1 MRQPPVV
8 VALHSLFEPMSTT
21 STDHLA
27 RSRRN
32 RFTAVRLN
40 REVELRDDAK
50 WVAGTLVKPNT
61 RLIPMWRSR
70 SLLERTT
77 DGTIAIY
84 LSPAE
89 LAEPDRIQP
98 PTLLGNDGERE
109 YFAVSVTD
117 SQKDAILARHP
128 NAKFADLRR
137 ASIYMAAKHAGILAY
152 ARALHYWQHRHAFCG
167 VCGSPNLLRSAGHSM
182 ECSNDECARVSYPRI
197 DPAIIVLVTH
207 KDSCLLGRNAKWT
220 PKHFSTLAG
229 FVEPGESLEDAVV
242 REVYEEVRLQLEN
255 IRYVSSQPWPFPASA
270 MCGFYA
276 ESLDQNCGV
285 SEEVTETKWF
295 TVESLTKAVRND
307 EVRLSPPVSIAF
319 RLLADWFRKN
329 GGGDLGEL
337 VRQQRAMNVTAS
349 T

>member
-1 MRQPPVV
+1 
-8 VALHSLFEPMSTT
+8 MSAS

-32 RFTAVRLN
+32 QFTAVRLN
-40 REVELRDDAK
+40 REVELRDDAR
-50 WVAGTLVKPNT
+50 WVTETLSKPDT
-61 RLIPMWRSR
+61 RFVPLWRSR

-77 DGTIAIY
+77 DGTVAIY
-84 LSPAE
+84 LSPTE

-117 SQKDAILARHP
+117 SQKDSILAMYPR
-128 NAKFADLRR
+128 AKFADLRR

-152 ARALHYWQHRHAFCG
+152 AKALHYWQHRHAFCG

-182 ECSNDECARVSYPRI
+182 VCSNDECARESYPRI

-207 KDSCLLGRNAKWT
+207 KDACLLGRNAKWA
-220 PKHFSTLAG
+220 PRHFSTLAG

-242 REVYEEVRLQLEN
+242 REVYEEVRLNLEN

-276 ESLDQNCGV
+276 EALDRNCGV
-285 SEEVTETKWF
+285 SEEVTETQWF
-295 TVESLTKAVRND
+295 TVETLTNSVHNN
-307 EVRLSPPVSIAF
+307 EVRLSPPVSIAL

-329 GGGDLGEL
+329 GGGDLEEL
-337 VRQQRAMNVTAS
+337 VRRQRAMNLAAS

>member
-1 MRQPPVV
+1 M
-8 VALHSLFEPMSTT
+8 
-21 STDHLA
+21 A

-40 REVELRDDAK
+40 REVELRDDAR
-50 WVAGTLVKPNT
+50 WVTETLVNPNT
-61 RLIPMWRSR
+61 RLVPLWRSR

-77 DGTIAIY
+77 DGTIAVY
-84 LSPAE
+84 LSPNE
-89 LAEPDRIQP
+89 FSQPDRIQP

-109 YFAVSVTD
+109 YFVVSVTD
-117 SQKDAILARHP
+117 AQKDTILAKHTDAR
-128 NAKFADLRR
+128 FADLRR

-167 VCGSPNLLRSAGHSM
+167 VCGSPNLLRSAGHTM
-182 ECSNDECARVSYPRI
+182 MCSNDECARESYPRI

-207 KDSCLLGRNAKWT
+207 EDACLLGRNAKWA
-220 PKHFSTLAG
+220 PKQFSTLAG

-242 REVYEEVRLQLEN
+242 REVYEEVQLQLEN

-276 ESLDQNCGV
+276 EALDRDCGV
-285 SEEVTETKWF
+285 SEEVTETQWY
-295 TVESLTKAVRND
+295 TVESLTNAVQND

-329 GGGDLGEL
+329 GGGDLEEL
-337 VRQQRAMNVTAS
+337 VRRQRALNVEAS

>member
-1 MRQPPVV
+1 MG
-8 VALHSLFEPMSTT
+8 ASGM
-21 STDHLA
+21 DHLA

-32 RFTAVRLN
+32 QFTAVRLN

-50 WVAGTLVKPNT
+50 WVAETLVNPNT
-61 RLIPMWRSR
+61 RLVPLWRSR
-70 SLLERTT
+70 SLLKRSD

-84 LSPAE
+84 LPPTG
-89 LAEPDRIQP
+89 LTEPDRIQP

-117 SQKDAILARHP
+117 GQKDAILAEYP
-128 NAKFADLRR
+128 QASFADLRR
-137 ASIYMAAKHAGILAY
+137 ASIEMAAKHAGILAY
-152 ARALHYWQHRHAFCG
+152 AKALHYWQHRHAFCG
-167 VCGSPNLLRSAGHSM
+167 VCGSPNLLRSAGHRM
-182 ECSNDECARVSYPRI
+182 VCSNEECARESYPRI

-207 KDSCLLGRNAKWT
+207 KDACLLGRNAKW
-220 PKHFSTLAG
+220 PPRQFSTLAG

-242 REVYEEVRLQLEN
+242 REVYEEVQLHLED

-276 ESLDQNCGV
+276 EAVDRSSST
-285 SEEVTETKWF
+285 SEEVEETRWF
-295 TVESLTKAVRND
+295 TVESLTRAVMDN

-329 GGGDLGEL
+329 GGGDLEEL
-337 VRQQRAMNVTAS
+337 VREQRAVNLAAPTC
-349 T
+349 

>member
-1 MRQPPVV
+1 VV
-8 VALHSLFEPMSTT
+8 VALHFPFESV
-21 STDHLA
+21 SVSHTDHLA

-50 WVAGTLVKPNT
+50 WVAETLVNPNT
-61 RLIPMWRSR
+61 RLVPLWRSR

-77 DGTIAIY
+77 DGTVAIY
-84 LSPAE
+84 LSPSE
-89 LAEPDRIQP
+89 LLEPDRIQP

-117 SQKDAILARHP
+117 SQKDDILTRHP
-128 NAKFADLRR
+128 RAKFADLRR

-152 ARALHYWQHRHAFCG
+152 AKALHYWQHRHAFCG
-167 VCGSPNLLRSAGHSM
+167 VCGTPNLLRSAGHSM
-182 ECSNDECARVSYPRI
+182 LCSNDECARESYPRI

-276 ESLDQNCGV
+276 ESIDKNCGV
-285 SEEVTETKWF
+285 SEEVTHTQWF
-295 TVESLTKAVRND
+295 TVESLTNAVLND

-329 GGGDLGEL
+329 GGGDLEEL
-337 VRQQRAMNVTAS
+337 VRRQRAMNVAAS

>member
-1 MRQPPVV
+1 MN
-8 VALHSLFEPMSTT
+8 ASSK
-21 STDHLA
+21 DHLT

-32 RFTAVRLN
+32 RFTAVRLD
-40 REVELRDDAK
+40 REVELRDDAQ
-50 WVAGTLVKPNT
+50 WVANTLANPNT
-61 RLIPMWRSR
+61 RLVPLWRSR
-70 SLLERTT
+70 SLLERND

-89 LAEPDRIQP
+89 LTEPDRIQP
-98 PTLLGNDGERE
+98 PTLLGSDGERD

-117 SQKDAILARHP
+117 SQKDDILAELP

-137 ASIYMAAKHAGILAY
+137 ASIDMAAKHAGILAY
-152 ARALHYWQHRHAFCG
+152 AKALHYWQHRHAFCG
-167 VCGSPNLLRSAGHSM
+167 VCGSPNLLRSAGHRM
-182 ECSNDECARVSYPRI
+182 KCSNDECARESFPRI

-207 KDSCLLGRNAKWT
+207 EDSCLLGRNSKWRA
-220 PKHFSTLAG
+220 KHFSTLAG

-242 REVYEEVRLQLEN
+242 REVYEEVQVNLKN

-276 ESLDQNCGV
+276 EALDRSSGS
-285 SEEVTETKWF
+285 SEEVEETRWF
-295 TVESLTKAVRND
+295 SVDSLTQAVLSD

-329 GGGDLGEL
+329 GGGSLEEL
-337 VRQQRAMNVTAS
+337 VRKQRTMNVPAS
-349 T
+349 TC